1 MTRHV
6 LNLDISRSGN
16 NALRRM
22 NPDEY
27 ANLAA
32 LEQKHW
38 YYAGKRATVA
48 HWLRST
54 SVITPDKLLLDC
66 GAGTGLFAKEMEQSC
81 RVLVLDDHE
90 QALRILHT
98 RFRADQVISL
108 AGDNIP
114 LSDRSVDFVTA
125 LDVLEHVP
133 DDDAVVRSFQRILK
147 QGGLAVVTVPASMA
161 LWSDWDVALHHH
173 RRYDRRQL
181 ERLFSPTDWEV
192 IHVNYTNTAPYPIVW
207 LIRKWRQ
214 AFSPKPEHAKR
225 SDRSRFEDRTPPAP
239 LNSIL
244 KWLFVTMGKSRLRM
258 PIGVSLIL
266 VARRL

>member
-1 MTRHV
+1 
-6 LNLDISRSGN
+6 LEISDGGN
-16 NALRRM
+16 NVLTRM

-48 HWLRST
+48 HWLRVT
-54 SVITPDKLLLDC
+54 SPLTSDQLLLDC

-90 QALRILHT
+90 ESLRILRT

-108 AGDNIP
+108 AGDNVP
-114 LSDRSVDFVTA
+114 LADGSVDFVTA

-133 DDDAVVRSFQRILK
+133 DDAAVVRTFHRILK
-147 QGGLAVVTVPASMA
+147 AGGVAIVTVPASMA

-181 ERLFSPTDWEV
+181 TRLFATADWELV
-192 IHVNYTNTAPYPIVW
+192 HVNYTNTAPYPLVW
-207 LIRKWRQ
+207 LVRKWRQ
-214 AFSPKPEHAKR
+214 AFPPKTR
-225 SDRSRFEDRTPPAP
+225 SGERGDRARVEDRTPPAP
-239 LNSIL
+239 VNSIL
-244 KWLFVTMGKSRLRM
+244 RWLFVTMGKSRLPM
-258 PIGVSLIL
+258 PFGVSLIL
-266 VARRL
+266 VARRR

>member
-1 MTRHV
+1 
-6 LNLDISRSGN
+6 
-16 NALRRM
+16 M

-48 HWLRST
+48 HWLHST
-54 SVITPDKLLLDC
+54 SSITPNQLLLDC

-90 QALRILHT
+90 ESLRILRT

-108 AGDNIP
+108 AGDNVP
-114 LSDRSVDFVTA
+114 LADGSVDFVTA
-125 LDVLEHVP
+125 LDVLEHVS
-133 DDDAVVRSFQRILK
+133 DDNAVVRTFHRILK
-147 QGGLAVVTVPASMA
+147 PGGVAVVTVPASMA

-181 ERLFSPTDWEV
+181 AGLFAKAEWELV
-192 IHVNYTNTAPYPIVW
+192 HVNYTNTAPYPLVW
-207 LIRKWRQ
+207 LVRKWRQ
-214 AFSPKPEHAKR
+214 AFPPNPAKAPQNNR
-225 SDRSRFEDRTPPAP
+225 PRVEDRTPPAP

-258 PIGVSLIL
+258 PIGVSLLL
-266 VARRL
+266 VARRR